1 MYLIDSCVILEFLL
15 GQEKAETV
23 EKFLA
28 SLQPGQIFI
37 SDFTL
42 HSIGIILLRE
52 KLPQYFIEILK
63 DIREGKIEV
72 LGLEHE
78 ELKKVIK
85 VHEKFGLDFD
95 DAYQYVVAQKYKL
108 KIVSF
113 DSDFDKTKLGRL
125 SPENLLSM

>member
-1 MYLIDSCVILEFLL
+1 M
-15 GQEKAETV
+15 
-23 EKFLA
+23 
-28 SLQPGQIFI
+28 
-37 SDFTL
+37 
-42 HSIGIILLRE
+42 
-52 KLPQYFIEILK
+52 
-63 DIREGKIEV
+63 

-113 DSDFDKTKLGRL
+113 DSDFDKTNLGRL
-125 SPENLLSM
+125 SPENLLSI